1 MKRSKKRIFSSTA
14 VIAAICMLTSC
25 SLFMSELSITGDTT
39 ASVLTA
45 APYTKESVTSVS
57 GEHYI
62 PATGIDPKT
71 ALAQL
76 ADADGEGDIFLI
88 ATVTGEGVGENP
100 IWQSEGRLT
109 YNSSVERINNVAE
122 KYDLKIASYKLA
134 YDELAPTLAENI
146 KNYAYTADLL
156 VVPASLAEDLIEDGL
171 VLNLSQTAFFDKTAY
186 YFDGEVIDLYNDGD
200 VFCVCGDAMDD
211 PASMLCVYYNSEKV
225 GQLTDTVNDGEWTLE
240 RLVTLGAEY
249 GVSSVCSLEY
259 LIPSILGVPYGDLF
273 DKDGDLK
280 KQKGDVAE
288 RIESVKSAL
297 GDKFA
302 HGGDLSSFISGECV
316 FYIGCM
322 SDAASLSKMSD
333 RWSIAP
339 LPAAEKAENEPSYPT
354 VYAQNGEKWLFLVPE
369 QAAISERSVLVMS
382 GLCAATCDEA
392 KIEIRTEVTKYLRS
406 NDAKVMLDLVLGIGK
421 RR

>member
-1 MKRSKKRIFSSTA
+1 M
-14 VIAAICMLTSC
+14 VAIICTLTSC
-25 SLFMSELSITGDTT
+25 SLFMSEISITGDTT
-39 ASVLTA
+39 ASVPTA

-62 PATGIDPKT
+62 PATGLDPKT

-88 ATVTGEGVGENP
+88 ATVTGENVGENP
-100 IWQSEGRLT
+100 IWQSENKLT
-109 YNSSVERINNVAE
+109 YSSSVERINNVAE
-122 KYDLKIASYKLA
+122 KYNLKIASYKLA
-134 YDELAPTLAENI
+134 YDELSPTLAENI

-156 VVPASLAEDLIEDGL
+156 VVPASLAESLIEDDL

-186 YFDGEVIDLYNDGD
+186 YFDSDVIDLYNDGD
-200 VFCVCGDAMDD
+200 VYSVCGDAMDD
-211 PASMLCVYYNSEKV
+211 PASMLCVYYNTEKL
-225 GQLTDTVNDGEWTLE
+225 GELTDTVNGGDWTLD
-240 RLVTLGAEY
+240 RLTTLGAEQ

-259 LIPSILGVPYGDLF
+259 LIPSILGVPYNELF

-280 KQKGDVAE
+280 KQKGSVAE
-288 RIESVKSAL
+288 VVKSVESTL
-297 GDKFA
+297 GDKFSLA
-302 HGGDLSSFISGECV
+302 GDATSFISGESA
-316 FYIGCM
+316 FFIGTM

-339 LPAAEKAENEPSYPT
+339 LPTAEKSENEPSYPT
-354 VYAQNGEKWLFLVPE
+354 VYAPSGEKWLFLVPRE
-369 QAAISERSVLVMS
+369 AAISERSVLVMS

-392 KIEIRTEVTKYLRS
+392 KLEVRTEVAKYLRS

-421 RR
+421 KR